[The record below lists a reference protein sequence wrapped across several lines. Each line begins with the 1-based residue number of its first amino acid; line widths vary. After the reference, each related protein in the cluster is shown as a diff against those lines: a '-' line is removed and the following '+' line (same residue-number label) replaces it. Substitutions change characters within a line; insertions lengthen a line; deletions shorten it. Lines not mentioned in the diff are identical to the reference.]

1 MDHIPEII
9 TAVSIATL
17 LIWLAVTR
25 GRTILKD
32 WADKNGYQ
40 ILHKEFRVF
49 RVGPFW
55 GQSGQAVV
63 YYVTV
68 RDEQGQQ
75 WSGWVRCGG
84 RFLGLLSDKAD
95 VIWKD

>member
-1 MDHIPEII
+1 M
-9 TAVSIATL
+9 
-17 LIWLAVTR
+17 
-25 GRTILKD
+25 KD

-40 ILHKEFRVF
+40 ILHKEFRLF

-55 GQSGQAVV
+55 GQSRQAVV

-75 WSGWVRCGG
+75 RSGWVRCGS
-84 RFLGLLSDKAD
+84 RFMGLLSDNAD

>member
-1 MDHIPEII
+1 MEDQIFFTILGGLF
-9 TAVSIATL
+9 AAL
-17 LIWLAVTR
+17 GIWFAVTR
-25 GRTILKD
+25 GGTILKD

-55 GQSGQAVV
+55 GQSRQAVV

-75 WSGWVRCGG
+75 RSGWVRCGG
-84 RFLGLLSDKAD
+84 RQM
-95 VIWKD
+95 

>member
-1 MDHIPEII
+1 MDYVAEIV
-9 TAVSIATL
+9 TAASVATFV
-17 LIWLAVTR
+17 IWFSVTR
-25 GRTILKD
+25 RSTILKD

-75 WSGWVRCGG
+75 RSGWVRCGG
-84 RFLGLLSDKAD
+84 RFLGLLSDNAD